1 MVEFKKGSKKK
12 IFCKNYLRSYDKHI
26 LDLNSFRKM
35 KLKFG
40 KKSID
45 IFHIKKNFFSNN
57 DELLK
62 KQKQILRIYKKQ
74 PKRKICKI
82 CKRKLQG
89 EFFINHQIKY
99 VICNYCSHINGYHED
114 TIEFSKSLSFR

>member
-1 MVEFKKGSKKK
+1 
-12 IFCKNYLRSYDKHI
+12 
-26 LDLNSFRKM
+26 M

-89 EFFINHQIKY
+89 EFY
-99 VICNYCSHINGYHED
+99 
-114 TIEFSKSLSFR
+114 KSSNEVRYMQLLFPYKWVSRRHN

>member
-1 MVEFKKGSKKK
+1 
-12 IFCKNYLRSYDKHI
+12 
-26 LDLNSFRKM
+26 M

-45 IFHIKKNFFSNN
+45 IFNIKQNFFTNN

-62 KQKQILRIYKKQ
+62 KQKQILRIYKNQ

-89 EFFINHQIKY
+89 EFFINHQMKY
-99 VICNYCSHINGYHED
+99 VLCNYCSHINGYEGKGEGKPRCSNTPQDPGGVGGFLSHIWISLD
-114 TIEFSKSLSFR
+114 LDVCKGARTI